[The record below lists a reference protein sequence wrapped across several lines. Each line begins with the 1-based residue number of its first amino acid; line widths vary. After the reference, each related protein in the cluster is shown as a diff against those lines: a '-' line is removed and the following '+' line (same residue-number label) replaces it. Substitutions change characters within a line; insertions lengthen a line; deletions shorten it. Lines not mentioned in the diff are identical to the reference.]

1 GPDLRGLAVRRDVGA
16 HLGSADFRG
25 EVRPVHAEGGIV
37 AEGKFE
43 GGGDPGEVGRV
54 PGGNPLAQGVVRQ
67 GAVHGARVDVG
78 EAELGGDAP
87 GGARLSGAADAVDGD
102 EGKHGGKI
110 NAKCE
115 M

>member
-1 GPDLRGLAVRRDVGA
+1 
-16 HLGSADFRG
+16 
-25 EVRPVHAEGGIV
+25 
-37 AEGKFE
+37 
-43 GGGDPGEVGRV
+43 EVGRV

-115 M
+115 MRNAKSEKRKAKSEKRNEKRSGWRTGGDFPVAGPV